1 MKDETIHFELGG
13 TSDALEHGLK
23 VIQEQDILKRLW
35 KHDHT
40 VWKSEPDEIANRLGW
55 LHVPAEMKEVVP
67 ELKRFADEIR
77 ETGFQ
82 YVVLLGMG
90 GSSLAPDVFRTTFG
104 SAERY
109 PDLFV
114 LDSTDPGAI
123 LNLLE
128 KIDIAKTIFIVST
141 KSGSTVETLS
151 LFKFMYTKIAHAVG
165 VDQAGMHFVAITDP
179 GSNLEKLAKKVHFRR
194 IFLNN
199 PDIGGRY
206 SALSYFGMV
215 PAALIGMDIDALLDR
230 ALSVAHASHEQAN
243 VQENPATKL
252 GVALGELAKA
262 GRDKLT
268 FIISQEI
275 ESFGDW
281 VEQLLAE
288 STGKEGKGILPVV
301 GEELTAAHTYGDDRV
316 FVWLHLKEDDSFA
329 KAFQS
334 LIEAGHPV
342 IEIVLGDVYDIG
354 GQFFLWEMA
363 TAIAGQRLGINP
375 FDQPNVESAK
385 VKAREMMAAY
395 QEQGQLPAEAPLFE
409 IDGIKVYT
417 TASDLSF
424 PTNGNVKPSLKEI
437 FNGFL
442 EAGNPGA
449 YLSLQAYLPG
459 TDETVQT
466 LSVLRH
472 RLRDRTGF
480 ATTLGFGP
488 RFLHSTGQM
497 HKGDG
502 GNGLFIQITSEKAED
517 LPIPEKAGDDDSSIS
532 FGLLIQAQALGDRH
546 ALHEAGRKVIR
557 FHLDGDVQGGIQTLS
572 DAVGEGER
580 E

>member
-1 MKDETIHFELGG
+1 MKSETIHFELGG
-13 TSDALEHGLK
+13 TSNALEQGLAI
-23 VIQEQDILKRLW
+23 VQEQDILKRLW

-40 VWKSEPDEIANRLGW
+40 VWKSEPNEIANRLGW
-55 LHVPAEMKEVVP
+55 LHTPAEMKEVVP
-67 ELKRFADEIR
+67 EIKRFADEIR
-77 ETGFQ
+77 ESGFQ

-90 GSSLAPDVFRTTFG
+90 GSSLAPDVFQTTFG
-104 SAERY
+104 SADRSPE
-109 PDLFV
+109 LFV

-123 LNLLE
+123 LNLVA

-151 LFKFMYTKIAHAVG
+151 LFKYMYTKIASAVG
-165 VDQAGMHFVAITDP
+165 VEQAGMHFVAITDP

-194 IFLNN
+194 IYLNN

-215 PAALIGMDIDALLDR
+215 PAALIGMDIDELVDR
-230 ALSVAHASHEQAN
+230 ALSVARASGEEAN
-243 VQENPATKL
+243 VNEVPAAKL

-268 FIISQEI
+268 FIISPNV

-281 VEQLLAE
+281 VEQLIAE

-301 GEELTAAHTYGDDRV
+301 GEKLAAPHTYGDDRV
-316 FVWLHLKEDDSFA
+316 FVWLHLKEDDSFS
-329 KAFQS
+329 KTFES
-334 LIEAGHPV
+334 LIELGHPV
-342 IEIVLGDVYDIG
+342 IEIILGDIYDIG
-354 GQFFLWEMA
+354 GQFFIWEMA
-363 TAIAGQRLGINP
+363 TVVAGQRLGINP

-395 QEQGQLPAEAPLFE
+395 QEQGQLPAEAPLFDV
-409 IDGIKVYT
+409 DGIKVY
-417 TASDLSF
+417 SIGSGISF
-424 PTNGNVKPSLKEI
+424 PTEEPSLKEI

-442 EAGNPGA
+442 GAADPGA
-449 YLSLQAYLPG
+449 YFTVQAYLPD
-459 TDETVQT
+459 TAETNQA

-472 RLRDRTGF
+472 GLRDRTGF

-502 GNGLFIQITSEKAED
+502 GNGLFIQITSDKARD
-517 LPIPEKAGDDDSSIS
+517 LAIPDEAGADESSIS
-532 FGLLIQAQALGDRH
+532 FGVLIQAQALGDRR
-546 ALHEAGRKVIR
+546 ALHEEGRKVIR
-557 FHLDGDVQGGIQTLS
+557 FHLDGDVQGGIQKLTA
-572 DAVGEGER
+572 AVTER
-580 E
+580 ESE

>member
-1 MKDETIHFELGG
+1 MKDEAINFELGG
-13 TSDALEHGLK
+13 TSDALEHGLE

-40 VWKSEPDEIANRLGW
+40 VWKSKPDEIANRLGW
-55 LHVPAEMKEVVP
+55 LHVPAEMKEAVP
-67 ELKRFADEIR
+67 AIKRFTDEIR
-77 ETGFQ
+77 ESGFQ
-82 YVVLLGMG
+82 FVVLLGMG
-90 GSSLAPDVFRTTFG
+90 GSSLAPDVFKTTFG

-151 LFKFMYTKIAHAVG
+151 LFKFMYTKIANAVG
-165 VDQAGMHFVAITDP
+165 VDQAGMHFVAVTDP
-179 GSNLEKLAKKVHFRR
+179 GSNLEELAKKAHFRR

-206 SALSYFGMV
+206 SALSYFGLV
-215 PAALIGMDIDALLDR
+215 PAALIGMDIDVLLDR
-230 ALSVAHASHEQAN
+230 ALSVARASSEEIN
-243 VQENPATKL
+243 VNEIPAAKL

-301 GEELTAAHTYGDDRV
+301 GEKLAAPHTYGDDRV
-316 FVWLHLKEDDSFA
+316 FIWLHLKGDDSFA
-329 KAFQS
+329 KAFES

-363 TAIAGQRLGINP
+363 TAVAGQRLGINP

-395 QEQGQLPAEAPLFE
+395 QEQGQLPAEAPLFKV
-409 IDGIKVYT
+409 DGIKVY
-417 TASDLSF
+417 SIGLGISF
-424 PTNGNVKPSLKEI
+424 PTEEDDPSLKEI

-442 EAGNPGA
+442 GAADPGA
-449 YLSLQAYLPG
+449 YFTVQAYLPD
-459 TDETVQT
+459 TDKTHQA
-466 LSVLRH
+466 LSILRH
-472 RLRDRTGF
+472 GLRDRTGF

-502 GNGLFIQITSEKAED
+502 GNGVFIQITSEKPVDLAIPDEAGED
-517 LPIPEKAGDDDSSIS
+517 ESSIS
-532 FGLLIQAQALGDRH
+532 FGVLIQAQALGDRR
-546 ALHEAGRKVIR
+546 ALQEEGRKVIR
-557 FHLDGDVQGGIQTLS
+557 FHLEGDVQDGLQKLT
-572 DAVGEGER
+572 DALG
-580 E
+580 

>member
-1 MKDETIHFELGG
+1 MKAETIHFELGEY
-13 TSDALEHGLK
+13 SDALEQGLK
-23 VIQEQDILKRLW
+23 VIQGQDLLKRLW

-40 VWKSEPDEIANRLGW
+40 VWKSEPNEIANRLGW
-55 LHVPAEMKEVVP
+55 LHVPEEMKEVVP
-67 ELKRFADEIR
+67 ELKRFAEEIR
-77 ETGFQ
+77 DSGVQ

-90 GSSLAPDVFRTTFG
+90 GSSLTPDVFQTTFG
-104 SAERY
+104 SADQY
-109 PDLFV
+109 PELFV

-128 KIDIAKTIFIVST
+128 KIDITKTIFIVST

-151 LFKFMYTKIAHAVG
+151 LFKFMYTKIANAVK
-165 VDQAGMHFVAITDP
+165 VDQAGTHFVAVTDP
-179 GSNLEKLAKKVHFRR
+179 GSDLEKLAKKVHFRR

-199 PDIGGRY
+199 PNIGGRY

-230 ALSVAHASHEQAN
+230 ALSVARASGGDAN
-243 VQENPATKL
+243 VHEIPAVKL

-268 FIISQEI
+268 FIISPEVA
-275 ESFGDW
+275 SFGDW

-301 GEELTAAHTYGDDRV
+301 GEKLSASHTYGDDRV
-316 FVWLHLKEDDSFA
+316 FVWLHLKEDDSLA
-329 KAFQS
+329 EAFEL

-409 IDGIKVYT
+409 VDGIKVYT
-417 TASDLSF
+417 IASDISF
-424 PTNGNVKPSLKEI
+424 PAGEEEPSLKEI

-442 EAGNPGA
+442 GAADPGA
-449 YLSLQAYLPG
+449 YFTVQAYLPD
-459 TDETVQT
+459 TDETYQA

-472 RLRDRTGF
+472 GLLDLTGF

-502 GNGLFIQITSEKAED
+502 GNGLFIQITTEKPAD
-517 LPIPEKAGDDDSSIS
+517 LAIPDEAGNDESSIS
-532 FGLLIQAQALGDRH
+532 FGVLIQAQALGDRH
-546 ALHEAGRKVIR
+546 ALQEDGRKVIR
-557 FHLDGDVQGGIQTLS
+557 FHLEGDVQDGIQKLTN
-572 DAVGEGER
+572 AVAK
-580 E
+580 

>member
-13 TSDALEHGLK
+13 TSDALEHGLE

-40 VWKSEPDEIANRLGW
+40 VWKSKPDEIANRLGW
-55 LHVPAEMKEVVP
+55 LHVPAEMKEAVP
-67 ELKRFADEIR
+67 AIKRFADEIR
-77 ETGFQ
+77 ESGFQ
-82 YVVLLGMG
+82 FVVLLGMG
-90 GSSLAPDVFRTTFG
+90 GSSLAPDVFQTTFG

-151 LFKFMYTKIAHAVG
+151 LFKFMYTKIANAVG
-165 VDQAGMHFVAITDP
+165 VDQAGMHFVAVTDP
-179 GSNLEKLAKKVHFRR
+179 GSNLEELAKKAHFRR

-206 SALSYFGMV
+206 SALSYFGLV
-215 PAALIGMDIDALLDR
+215 PAALIGIDIDVLLDR
-230 ALSVAHASHEQAN
+230 ALSVARASSEEVN
-243 VQENPATKL
+243 VNEIPAAKL

-301 GEELTAAHTYGDDRV
+301 GEKLTAPHTYGDDRV
-316 FVWLHLKEDDSFA
+316 FIWLHLKGDDSFA
-329 KAFQS
+329 KAFES

-363 TAIAGQRLGINP
+363 TAVAGQRLGINP

-395 QEQGQLPAEAPLFE
+395 QEQGQLPAETPLFKV
-409 IDGIKVYT
+409 DGIKVY
-417 TASDLSF
+417 SIGLGISF
-424 PTNGNVKPSLKEI
+424 PTEEDPSLKEI
-437 FNGFL
+437 FDGFL
-442 EAGNPGA
+442 GVADPGA
-449 YLSLQAYLPG
+449 YFTVQAYLPD
-459 TDETVQT
+459 TDKTHQA

-472 RLRDRTGF
+472 GLRDRTGF

-502 GNGLFIQITSEKAED
+502 GNGVFIQITSEKPVDLAIPDEAGED
-517 LPIPEKAGDDDSSIS
+517 ESSIS
-532 FGLLIQAQALGDRH
+532 FGVLIQAQALGDRR
-546 ALHEAGRKVIR
+546 ALQEEGRKVIR
-557 FHLDGDVQGGIQTLS
+557 FHLEGDVQGGLQKLT
-572 DAVGEGER
+572 DALG
-580 E
+580 

>member
-1 MKDETIHFELGG
+1 MKGETIHFELGG
-13 TSDALEHGLK
+13 YSDALEQGLT

-40 VWKSEPDEIANRLGW
+40 VWKPEPDEITNRLGW

-77 ETGFQ
+77 EAGFQ

-90 GSSLAPDVFRTTFG
+90 GSSLAPDVFQTTFG
-104 SAERY
+104 SADRY
-109 PDLFV
+109 PELFV

-151 LFKFMYTKIAHAVG
+151 LFKFMYTKIANAVG
-165 VDQAGMHFVAITDP
+165 VDQAGMHFVAVTDP
-179 GSNLEKLAKKVHFRR
+179 GSNLEKLAKKDRFRR

-215 PAALIGMDIDALLDR
+215 PAALIGMDIDALLDQ
-230 ALSVAHASHEQAN
+230 ALSVARASSEEVKVN
-243 VQENPATKL
+243 ENPAAKL

-281 VEQLLAE
+281 VEQLMAE

-301 GEELTAAHTYGDDRV
+301 GEVLAAPQTYGDDRV
-316 FVWLHLKEDDSFA
+316 FVWLHLKGDDSLA
-329 KAFQS
+329 KAFES
-334 LIEAGHPV
+334 LIETGHPV
-342 IEIVLGDVYDIG
+342 IEIVLDDAYDIG

-395 QEQGQLPAEAPLFE
+395 QEQGQLPVEAPLFE
-409 IDGIKVYT
+409 VDGIKVYT
-417 TASDLSF
+417 IASDISF
-424 PTNGNVKPSLKEI
+424 PIEEEHGPSLKEI
-437 FNGFL
+437 FNDFL
-442 EAGNPGA
+442 GAADPGA
-449 YLSLQAYLPG
+449 YLTVQAYLPD
-459 TDETVQT
+459 TEETYQA

-472 RLRDRTGF
+472 GLRDRAGI

-502 GNGLFIQITSEKAED
+502 GNGLFIQITSEKPAD
-517 LPIPEKAGDDDSSIS
+517 LAIPDEAGDDESSIS
-532 FGLLIQAQALGDRH
+532 FGVLIQAQALGDRR
-546 ALHEAGRKVIR
+546 ALQEEGRKVIR
-557 FHLDGDVQGGIQTLS
+557 FHLQGDVRGGIQKLT
-572 DAVGEGER
+572 DAVAG
-580 E
+580 

>member
-1 MKDETIHFELGG
+1 MRMKGETIHFELGG
-13 TSDALEHGLK
+13 YSNALEQGLAI
-23 VIQEQDILKRLW
+23 VQEQDILKRLW

-40 VWKSEPDEIANRLGW
+40 VWKSEPNEIANRLGW
-55 LHVPAEMKEVVP
+55 LHVAAEMKEVVP

-77 ETGFQ
+77 ESGFQ
-82 YVVLLGMG
+82 TIVLLGMG
-90 GSSLAPDVFRTTFG
+90 GSSLAPDVFQTTFG
-104 SAERY
+104 SADRY
-109 PDLFV
+109 PGLFV

-123 LNLLE
+123 LNLVE

-151 LFKFMYTKIAHAVG
+151 LFKFMYTKIADAVG
-165 VDQAGMHFVAITDP
+165 VDQAGMHFVAVTDP
-179 GSNLEKLAKKVHFRR
+179 GSNLEKLAKKVRFRR

-215 PAALIGMDIDALLDR
+215 PAALIGMDIDVLLDR
-230 ALSVAHASHEQAN
+230 ALSVARASSEEVN
-243 VQENPATKL
+243 VNEIPAAKL
-252 GVALGELAKA
+252 GIALGELAKA

-268 FIISQEI
+268 FITSQEI

-281 VEQLLAE
+281 VEQLIAE
-288 STGKEGKGILPVV
+288 STGKEGVGILPVV
-301 GEELTAAHTYGDDRV
+301 GEKLAAPHIYGDDRV
-316 FVWLHLKEDDSFA
+316 FVWFHLKGDDSLT
-329 KAFQS
+329 KAFES

-409 IDGIKVYT
+409 VDGINVYT
-417 TASDLSF
+417 IASGISF
-424 PTNGNVKPSLKEI
+424 PAEEDPPSLKEI

-442 EAGNPGA
+442 GAADPGA
-449 YLSLQAYLPG
+449 YFTVQAYLPD
-459 TDETVQT
+459 TDETYEV

-472 RLRDRTGF
+472 GLRDRTGF

-497 HKGDG
+497 HKGDS
-502 GNGLFIQITSEKAED
+502 GNGLFIQITSEKSAD
-517 LPIPEKAGDDDSSIS
+517 LEIPDEAGDDESSIS
-532 FGLLIQAQALGDRH
+532 FGVLIQAQALGDRR
-546 ALHEAGRKVIR
+546 ALQEEGRTVVR
-557 FHLDGDVQGGIQTLS
+557 FHLDGDVQVGIQKLT
-572 DAVGEGER
+572 DAVAE
-580 E
+580 

>member
-1 MKDETIHFELGG
+1 MKDEAIHFELGG
-13 TSDALEHGLK
+13 TSDALEHGLE

-40 VWKSEPDEIANRLGW
+40 VWKSKPDEIANRLGW
-55 LHVPAEMKEVVP
+55 LHVPAEMKEAVP
-67 ELKRFADEIR
+67 AIKRFTDEIR
-77 ETGFQ
+77 ESGFQ
-82 YVVLLGMG
+82 FVVLLGMG
-90 GSSLAPDVFRTTFG
+90 GSSLAPDVFKTTFG

-151 LFKFMYTKIAHAVG
+151 LFKFMYTKIANAVG
-165 VDQAGMHFVAITDP
+165 VDQAGMHFVAVTDP
-179 GSNLEKLAKKVHFRR
+179 GSNLEELAKKAHFRR

-206 SALSYFGMV
+206 SALSYFGLV
-215 PAALIGMDIDALLDR
+215 PAALIGMDIDVLLDR
-230 ALSVAHASHEQAN
+230 ALSVARSSSEEIN
-243 VQENPATKL
+243 VNEIPAAKL

-301 GEELTAAHTYGDDRV
+301 GEKLAAPHTYGDDRV
-316 FVWLHLKEDDSFA
+316 FIWLHLKGDDSFA
-329 KAFQS
+329 KAFES

-363 TAIAGQRLGINP
+363 TAVAGQRLGINP

-395 QEQGQLPAEAPLFE
+395 QEQGQLPAEAPLFKV
-409 IDGIKVYT
+409 DGIKVY
-417 TASDLSF
+417 SIGLGISF
-424 PTNGNVKPSLKEI
+424 PTEEEPSLKEI

-442 EAGNPGA
+442 GAADPGA
-449 YLSLQAYLPG
+449 YFTVQAYLPD
-459 TDETVQT
+459 TDKTHQA

-472 RLRDRTGF
+472 GLRDRTGF

-502 GNGLFIQITSEKAED
+502 GNGVFIQITSEKPVDLAIPDEAGED
-517 LPIPEKAGDDDSSIS
+517 ESSIS
-532 FGLLIQAQALGDRH
+532 FGVLIQAQALGDRR
-546 ALHEAGRKVIR
+546 ALQEEGRKVIR
-557 FHLDGDVQGGIQTLS
+557 FHLEGDVQDGLQKLT
-572 DAVGEGER
+572 DALG
-580 E
+580 

>member
-13 TSDALEHGLK
+13 TSDALEHGLE

-40 VWKSEPDEIANRLGW
+40 VWKSKPDEIANRLGW
-55 LHVPAEMKEVVP
+55 LHVPAEMKEAVP
-67 ELKRFADEIR
+67 AIKRFADEIR
-77 ETGFQ
+77 ESGFQ
-82 YVVLLGMG
+82 FVVLLGMG
-90 GSSLAPDVFRTTFG
+90 GSSLAPDVFQTTFG

-151 LFKFMYTKIAHAVG
+151 LFKFMYTKIANAVG
-165 VDQAGMHFVAITDP
+165 VDQAGMHFVAVTDP
-179 GSNLEKLAKKVHFRR
+179 GSNLEELAKKAHFRR

-206 SALSYFGMV
+206 SALSYFGLV
-215 PAALIGMDIDALLDR
+215 PAALIGIDIDVLLDR
-230 ALSVAHASHEQAN
+230 ALSVARASSEEVN
-243 VQENPATKL
+243 VNEIPAAKL

-301 GEELTAAHTYGDDRV
+301 GEKLTAPHTYGDDRV
-316 FVWLHLKEDDSFA
+316 FIWLHLKGDDSFA
-329 KAFQS
+329 KAFES

-363 TAIAGQRLGINP
+363 TAVAGQRLGINP

-395 QEQGQLPAEAPLFE
+395 QEQGQLPAETPLF
-409 IDGIKVYT
+409 IVDGIKVY
-417 TASDLSF
+417 SIGLGISF
-424 PTNGNVKPSLKEI
+424 PTEEDPSLKEI

-442 EAGNPGA
+442 GAADPGA
-449 YLSLQAYLPG
+449 YFTVQAYLPD
-459 TDETVQT
+459 TDKTHKA

-472 RLRDRTGF
+472 GLRDRTGF

-502 GNGLFIQITSEKAED
+502 GNGVFIQITSEKPVDLAIPDEAGED
-517 LPIPEKAGDDDSSIS
+517 ESSIS
-532 FGLLIQAQALGDRH
+532 FGVLIQAQALGDRR
-546 ALHEAGRKVIR
+546 ALQEEGRKVIR
-557 FHLDGDVQGGIQTLS
+557 FHLEGDVQGGLQKLT
-572 DAVGEGER
+572 DALG
-580 E
+580 

>member
-1 MKDETIHFELGG
+1 MKAETIHFELGEY
-13 TSDALEHGLK
+13 SDALEQGLK
-23 VIQEQDILKRLW
+23 VIQGQDLLKRLW

-55 LHVPAEMKEVVP
+55 LHVPEEMKEVVP
-67 ELKRFADEIR
+67 ELKRFAEEIR
-77 ETGFQ
+77 DSGVQ

-90 GSSLAPDVFRTTFG
+90 GSSLTPDVFQTTFG
-104 SAERY
+104 SADQY
-109 PDLFV
+109 PELFV
-114 LDSTDPGAI
+114 LDSTDPEAI

-128 KIDIAKTIFIVST
+128 KIDITKTIFIVST

-151 LFKFMYTKIAHAVG
+151 LFKFMYTKIANAVE
-165 VDQAGMHFVAITDP
+165 VDQAGMHFIAVTDP

-199 PDIGGRY
+199 PNIGGRY

-230 ALSVAHASHEQAN
+230 ALSVARASGGDAN
-243 VQENPATKL
+243 VHEIPAAKL

-268 FIISQEI
+268 FIISPEVA
-275 ESFGDW
+275 SFGDW
-281 VEQLLAE
+281 IEQLLAE

-301 GEELTAAHTYGDDRV
+301 GEKLAAPHTYGDDRV
-316 FVWLHLKEDDSFA
+316 FVWLHLKEDDSLA
-329 KAFQS
+329 EAFEL

-354 GQFFLWEMA
+354 GQIFLWEMA

-409 IDGIKVYT
+409 VDGIKVYT
-417 TASDLSF
+417 IASDISF
-424 PTNGNVKPSLKEI
+424 PAGEEEPSLKEI

-442 EAGNPGA
+442 GAADPGA
-449 YLSLQAYLPG
+449 YFTVQAYLPD
-459 TDETVQT
+459 TDETYQA

-472 RLRDRTGF
+472 GLLDLTGF

-502 GNGLFIQITSEKAED
+502 CNGLFIQITTEKPAD
-517 LPIPEKAGDDDSSIS
+517 LAIPDEAGNDESSIS
-532 FGLLIQAQALGDRH
+532 FGVLIQAQALGDRH
-546 ALHEAGRKVIR
+546 ALQEDGRKVIR
-557 FHLDGDVQGGIQTLS
+557 FHLEGDVQDGIQKLTN
-572 DAVGEGER
+572 AVAK
-580 E
+580 

>member
-1 MKDETIHFELGG
+1 MNGETIHFELGG
-13 TSDALEHGLK
+13 YSNALEQGLAI
-23 VIQEQDILKRLW
+23 VQEQDILKRLW

-40 VWKSEPDEIANRLGW
+40 VWKSEPNEIANRLGW
-55 LHVPAEMKEVVP
+55 LHVAAEMKEVVP

-77 ETGFQ
+77 ESEFQ
-82 YVVLLGMG
+82 TIVLLGMG
-90 GSSLAPDVFRTTFG
+90 GSSLAPDVFQTTFG
-104 SAERY
+104 SADRY
-109 PDLFV
+109 PGLFV

-123 LNLLE
+123 LNLVE

-151 LFKFMYTKIAHAVG
+151 LFKFMYTKIADAVG
-165 VDQAGMHFVAITDP
+165 ADQAGMHFVAVTDP
-179 GSNLEKLAKKVHFRR
+179 GSNLEKLAKKVRFRR

-215 PAALIGMDIDALLDR
+215 PAALIGMDIDVLLDK
-230 ALSVAHASHEQAN
+230 ALSVARASSEEVN
-243 VQENPATKL
+243 VNEIPAAKL
-252 GVALGELAKA
+252 GIALGELAKA

-281 VEQLLAE
+281 VEQLIAE
-288 STGKEGKGILPVV
+288 STGKEGVGILPVV
-301 GEELTAAHTYGDDRV
+301 REKLAAPHIYGDDRV
-316 FVWLHLKEDDSFA
+316 FVWFHLKGDDSLT
-329 KAFQS
+329 KAFES

-409 IDGIKVYT
+409 VDGINVYT
-417 TASDLSF
+417 IASGISF
-424 PTNGNVKPSLKEI
+424 PAEEDPPSLKEI

-442 EAGNPGA
+442 GAADPGA
-449 YLSLQAYLPG
+449 YFTVQAYLPD
-459 TDETVQT
+459 TDETYEV

-472 RLRDRTGF
+472 GLRDRTGF

-497 HKGDG
+497 HKGDS
-502 GNGLFIQITSEKAED
+502 GNGLFIQITSEKSAD
-517 LPIPEKAGDDDSSIS
+517 LEIPDEAGDDESSIS
-532 FGLLIQAQALGDRH
+532 FGVLIQAQALGDRR
-546 ALHEAGRKVIR
+546 ALQEEGRKVVR
-557 FHLDGDVQGGIQTLS
+557 FHLDGDVQGGIQILT
-572 DAVGEGER
+572 DAVAE
-580 E
+580 

>member
-1 MKDETIHFELGG
+1 MKGETIHFKLGG
-13 TSDALEHGLK
+13 YSGALEQGLEA
-23 VIQEQDILKRLW
+23 IQEQGIFKRLW

-40 VWKSEPDEIANRLGW
+40 VWKSEPDEITNRLGW
-55 LHVPAEMKEVVP
+55 LQVPAEMKEAVP
-67 ELKRFADEIR
+67 ELTRFTDEIR
-77 ETGFQ
+77 EGGYK

-90 GSSLAPDVFRTTFG
+90 GSSLAPDVFQKTFG
-104 SAERY
+104 IADRY
-109 PDLFV
+109 PELFV

-128 KIDIAKTIFIVST
+128 KIDITKTIFIVST

-151 LFKFMYTKIAHAVG
+151 LFKFMYTKIANAVG
-165 VDQAGMHFVAITDP
+165 VGRAGMHFAAVTDP
-179 GSNLEKLAKKVHFRR
+179 GSDLEKLANKYHFRR

-206 SALSYFGMV
+206 SALSYFGLV
-215 PAALIGMDIDALLDR
+215 PAALIGIDIDVLLDR
-230 ALSVAHASHEQAN
+230 ALSVARASGEDAN
-243 VQENPATKL
+243 VDEIPAAKL
-252 GVALGELAKA
+252 GVALGVLAKI

-268 FIISQEI
+268 FLISPEV

-301 GEELTAAHTYGDDRV
+301 GEKLAAPQTYGDDRV
-316 FVWLHLKEDDSFA
+316 FVWFHLKKDDSSA
-329 KAFQS
+329 KAFES

-342 IEIVLGDVYDIG
+342 IEIVLADVYDIG

-363 TAIAGQRLGINP
+363 TAVAGQRLGINP

-385 VKAREMMAAY
+385 LKASEMMAAY
-395 QEQGQLPAEAPLFE
+395 QEQGQLPVEAPLFE
-409 IDGIKVYT
+409 LDGIEVYA
-417 TASDLSF
+417 TASGVN
-424 PTNGNVKPSLKEI
+424 PPAYEEEKPSLKEI

-442 EAGNPGA
+442 GAADPGA
-449 YLSLQAYLPG
+449 YITLQAYLPD
-459 TDETVQT
+459 TDETHQA

-472 RLRDRTGF
+472 RLRERTGF

-502 GNGLFIQITSEKAED
+502 GNGLFIQITSEKSED
-517 LPIPEKAGDDDSSIS
+517 LAIPDLAGEDESSIS
-532 FGLLIQAQALGDRH
+532 FRVLIQAQALGDRQ
-546 ALHEAGRKVIR
+546 ALREEGRKVIR
-557 FHLDGDVQGGIQTLS
+557 FHLAGDIQGGIQQLA
-572 DAVGEGER
+572 DALVE
-580 E
+580 

>member
-1 MKDETIHFELGG
+1 MKGETIHFELGG
-13 TSDALEHGLK
+13 YSNALEQGLAL
-23 VIQEQDILKRLW
+23 VQEQDILKRLW
-35 KHDHT
+35 NHDHT
-40 VWKSEPDEIANRLGW
+40 VWKSEPNEIANRLGW

-77 ETGFQ
+77 ESGFQ
-82 YVVLLGMG
+82 FVVLLGMG
-90 GSSLAPDVFRTTFG
+90 GSSLAPDVFQATFG

-128 KIDIAKTIFIVST
+128 KIDIAKTLFIVST

-151 LFKFMYTKIAHAVG
+151 LFKFMYTKIADAVG
-165 VDQAGMHFVAITDP
+165 VDQAGLHFVAVTDP

-199 PDIGGRY
+199 ADIGGRY

-215 PAALIGMDIDALLDR
+215 PAALIGMDIDVLLDR
-230 ALSVAHASHEQAN
+230 ALSVARASSEDVN
-243 VQENPATKL
+243 VNEIPAAKL

-288 STGKEGKGILPVV
+288 STGKEGVGILPVV
-301 GEELTAAHTYGDDRV
+301 GEKLAALHTYGDDRV
-316 FVWLHLKEDDSFA
+316 FVWLHLKGDDSLA
-329 KAFQS
+329 KAFES
-334 LIEAGHPV
+334 LIEAGHPL

-395 QEQGQLPAEAPLFE
+395 QEQGQLPAEAPIFE
-409 IDGIKVYT
+409 VDGIKVYAIT
-417 TASDLSF
+417 SGTSF
-424 PTNGNVKPSLKEI
+424 PTEEEDPSLKEI

-442 EAGNPGA
+442 GAADPGA
-449 YLSLQAYLPG
+449 YFTVQAYLPD
-459 TDETVQT
+459 TDETVQA
-466 LSVLRH
+466 LSALRH
-472 RLRDRTGF
+472 GLRDRTGF

-488 RFLHSTGQM
+488 RFLHSTGQL

-502 GNGLFIQITSEKAED
+502 GNGVFIQITSEKPVDLAIPDEAGED
-517 LPIPEKAGDDDSSIS
+517 GSSIS
-532 FGLLIQAQALGDRH
+532 FGVLIQAQALGDRR
-546 ALHEAGRKVIR
+546 ALQEEGRKVVR
-557 FHLDGDVQGGIQTLS
+557 FHLEGDVQDGIQKLT
-572 DAVGEGER
+572 DALGEGAR

>member
-13 TSDALEHGLK
+13 YSDAMEHGLEA
-23 VIQEQDILKRLW
+23 IQEQDIFKRLW

-40 VWKSEPDEIANRLGW
+40 VWKSEPDEITNRLGW
-55 LHVPAEMKEVVP
+55 LQVPTEMKEVVP
-67 ELKRFADEIR
+67 ELTRFTDDIR
-77 ETGFQ
+77 EGGYQ

-90 GSSLAPDVFRTTFG
+90 GSSLAPDVFQKTFG
-104 SAERY
+104 IADRY
-109 PDLFV
+109 PELFV

-128 KIDIAKTIFIVST
+128 KIDITKTIFIVST

-151 LFKFMYTKIAHAVG
+151 LFKFMYTKIVDALG
-165 VDQAGMHFVAITDP
+165 VDRAGMHFAAVTDP
-179 GSNLEKLAKKVHFRR
+179 GSDLEKLAIRVRFRR

-206 SALSYFGMV
+206 SALSYFGLV
-215 PAALIGMDIDALLDR
+215 PAALIGIDIDALLDR
-230 ALSVAHASHEQAN
+230 ALSVARAN
-243 VQENPATKL
+243 GEDADVDAIPAAKL
-252 GVALGELAKA
+252 GVALGELAKI

-268 FIISQEI
+268 FIISPEV

-301 GEELTAAHTYGDDRV
+301 GEKLAAPKTYGDDRV
-316 FVWLHLKEDDSFA
+316 FVWLHLKEGNSLP
-329 KAFQS
+329 KAFES

-342 IEIVLGDVYDIG
+342 IEVILGDVYDIG

-363 TAIAGQRLGINP
+363 TAVAGQRLGINP

-385 VKAREMMAAY
+385 VKAREMMVAY

-409 IDGIKVYT
+409 LDGIEVYA
-417 TASDLSF
+417 TASGLGF
-424 PTNGNVKPSLKEI
+424 PANDNERPSLKEF

-442 EAGNPGA
+442 GTAHPAA
-449 YLSLQAYLPG
+449 YITLQAYLPD
-459 TDETVQT
+459 TEETYQA

-488 RFLHSTGQM
+488 RFLHSTSQM
-497 HKGDG
+497 HKGDS
-502 GNGLFIQITSEKAED
+502 GNGSFIQITSEKSEELAIPVEAGED
-517 LPIPEKAGDDDSSIS
+517 GSSIS
-532 FGLLIQAQALGDRH
+532 FGVLIQAQALGDRQ
-546 ALHEAGRKVIR
+546 ALHEEGRKVIR
-557 FHLDGDVQGGIQTLS
+557 FHLAGDVQGGIQKLV
-572 DAVGEGER
+572 DALGE
-580 E
+580 

>member
-1 MKDETIHFELGG
+1 MKGETIHFELGE
-13 TSDALEHGLK
+13 TSDALEHGLAA
-23 VIQEQDILKRLW
+23 IQEQDILKRLW

-77 ETGFQ
+77 ESGFQ
-82 YVVLLGMG
+82 YVALLGMG
-90 GSSLAPDVFRTTFG
+90 GSSLAPDVFRKTFG
-104 SAERY
+104 RAERT
-109 PDLFV
+109 PELFV

-128 KIDIAKTIFIVST
+128 KIDITKTIFIVST

-151 LFKFMYTKIAHAVG
+151 LFKLMYTKIANAVG
-165 VDQAGMHFVAITDP
+165 ADQAGTHFVAVTDP
-179 GSNLEKLAKKVHFRR
+179 GSNLEKLAKKYRFRR
-194 IFLNN
+194 TFLNN

-206 SALSYFGMV
+206 SALSYFGLV
-215 PAALIGMDIDALLDR
+215 PAALIGVDIDALLDR
-230 ALSVAHASHEQAN
+230 ALSVAHASSEEADVN
-243 VQENPATKL
+243 EIPAAKL

-268 FIISQEI
+268 FIISPNV

-301 GEELTAAHTYGDDRV
+301 GEKLAASHTYGDDRV
-316 FVWLHLKEDDSFA
+316 FVWLHFEEDDSVA
-329 KAFQS
+329 KAFES

-342 IEIVLGDVYDIG
+342 IEIVLSDAYDIG

-395 QEQGQLPAEAPLFE
+395 QEQGQLPAEEPLIE
-409 IDGIKVYT
+409 VDGIKVY
-417 TASDLSF
+417 AIAPEINF
-424 PTNGNVKPSLKEI
+424 PTEEERPSLKEI

-442 EAGNPGA
+442 GAADPGA
-449 YLSLQAYLPG
+449 YFTVQAYLPD
-459 TDETVQT
+459 TDETYQA

-472 RLRDRTGF
+472 GLRDRTGF

-502 GNGLFIQITSEKAED
+502 GNGLFIQITSEKSAD
-517 LPIPEKAGDDDSSIS
+517 LAIPDEAGDDESSIS
-532 FGLLIQAQALGDRH
+532 FGVLIQAQALGDRR
-546 ALHEAGRKVIR
+546 ALQEEGRKVIR
-557 FHLDGDVQGGIQTLS
+557 FHLDGDVQGGIQKLTDALS
-572 DAVGEGER
+572 E
-580 E
+580 

>member
-1 MKDETIHFELGG
+1 MHMKDEYLNFKLGRY
-13 TSDALEHGLK
+13 SDALERGLEA
-23 VIQEQDILKRLW
+23 IQEQDILKRLW

-40 VWKSEPDEIANRLGW
+40 VWKTEPDEITNRLGW
-55 LHVPAEMKEVVP
+55 LRLPAEMKEVVS
-67 ELKRFADEIR
+67 ELTRFMDDIR
-77 ETGFQ
+77 DGGFQ

-90 GSSLAPDVFRTTFG
+90 GSSLAPEVFQKTFG
-104 SAERY
+104 IADRY
-109 PDLFV
+109 PEFFV

-128 KIDIAKTIFIVST
+128 KIDITKTIFIVST

-151 LFKFMYTKIAHAVG
+151 LFKFMYTKIANALG
-165 VDQAGMHFVAITDP
+165 VDQAGMHFAAITDP
-179 GSNLEKLAKKVHFRR
+179 GSDLEKLAKKVRFRR

-206 SALSYFGMV
+206 SALSYFGLV
-215 PAALIGMDIDALLDR
+215 PAALIGIDINALLDR
-230 ALSVAHASHEQAN
+230 ALSVARASSEEAKLG
-243 VQENPATKL
+243 ENPAAKL
-252 GVALGELAKA
+252 GVALGELAKT

-268 FIISQEI
+268 FIISPEV

-288 STGKEGKGILPVV
+288 STGKEGKGILPIVR
-301 GEELTAAHTYGDDRV
+301 EKLAASQIYRDDRV
-316 FVWLHLKEDDSFA
+316 FVWLHMKKDASLAASFE
-329 KAFQS
+329 S

-342 IEIVLGDVYDIG
+342 IEIVLDDAYDIG

-363 TAIAGQRLGINP
+363 TAVAGQRLGINP
-375 FDQPNVESAK
+375 FDQPNVELAK

-409 IDGIKVYT
+409 VDGIKVYA
-417 TASDLSF
+417 TASGINF
-424 PTNGNVKPSLKEI
+424 PSYEEDKPSLKEI
-437 FNGFL
+437 INGFL
-442 EAGNPGA
+442 GGADPGA
-449 YLSLQAYLPG
+449 YLTLQAYLPNI
-459 TDETVQT
+459 DETYQA

-502 GNGLFIQITSEKAED
+502 GNGLFIQITSEKPED
-517 LPIPEKAGDDDSSIS
+517 LVIPEEAGEDEASIS
-532 FGLLIQAQALGDRH
+532 FGVLIQAQALGDRQ
-546 ALHEAGRKVIR
+546 ALLEEDRKVIR
-557 FHLDGDVQGGIQTLS
+557 FHLDGDVQGGIQRLT
-572 DAVGEGER
+572 DALDE
-580 E
+580 

>member
-1 MKDETIHFELGG
+1 MRMKGETIHFELGG
-13 TSDALEHGLK
+13 YSNALEQGLAI
-23 VIQEQDILKRLW
+23 VQEQDILKRLW

-40 VWKSEPDEIANRLGW
+40 VWKSEPNEIANRLGW
-55 LHVPAEMKEVVP
+55 LHVAAEMKEVVP

-77 ETGFQ
+77 ESGFQ
-82 YVVLLGMG
+82 TIVLLGMG
-90 GSSLAPDVFRTTFG
+90 GSSLAPDVFQTTFG
-104 SAERY
+104 SADRY
-109 PDLFV
+109 PGLFV

-123 LNLLE
+123 LNLVE

-151 LFKFMYTKIAHAVG
+151 LFKFMYTKIADAVG
-165 VDQAGMHFVAITDP
+165 VDQAGMHFVAVTDP
-179 GSNLEKLAKKVHFRR
+179 GSNLEKLAKKVRFRR

-215 PAALIGMDIDALLDR
+215 PAALIGMDIDVLLDR
-230 ALSVAHASHEQAN
+230 ALSVARASSEEVN
-243 VQENPATKL
+243 VNEIPAAKL
-252 GVALGELAKA
+252 GIALGELAKA

-281 VEQLLAE
+281 VEQLIAE
-288 STGKEGKGILPVV
+288 STGKEGVGILPVV
-301 GEELTAAHTYGDDRV
+301 GEKLAAPHTYGDDRV
-316 FVWLHLKEDDSFA
+316 FVWFHLKGDDSLT
-329 KAFQS
+329 KAFES

-409 IDGIKVYT
+409 VDGINVYT
-417 TASDLSF
+417 IASGISF
-424 PTNGNVKPSLKEI
+424 PAEEDPPSLKEI

-442 EAGNPGA
+442 GTADPGA
-449 YLSLQAYLPG
+449 YFTVQAYLPD
-459 TDETVQT
+459 TDETYEV

-472 RLRDRTGF
+472 GLRDRTGF

-497 HKGDG
+497 HKGDS
-502 GNGLFIQITSEKAED
+502 GNGLFIQITSEKSAD
-517 LPIPEKAGDDDSSIS
+517 LEIPDEAGDDESSIS
-532 FGLLIQAQALGDRH
+532 FGVLIQAQALGDRR
-546 ALHEAGRKVIR
+546 ALQEEGRKVVR
-557 FHLDGDVQGGIQTLS
+557 FHLDGDVQGDIQKLT
-572 DAVGEGER
+572 DAVAE
-580 E
+580 

>member
-1 MKDETIHFELGG
+1 MKAETIHFELGEY
-13 TSDALEHGLK
+13 SDALEQGLK
-23 VIQEQDILKRLW
+23 VIQGQDLLKRLW

-55 LHVPAEMKEVVP
+55 LHVPEEMKEVVP
-67 ELKRFADEIR
+67 ELKRFAEEIR
-77 ETGFQ
+77 DSGVQ

-90 GSSLAPDVFRTTFG
+90 GSSLTPDVFQTTFG
-104 SAERY
+104 SADQY
-109 PDLFV
+109 PELFV

-128 KIDIAKTIFIVST
+128 KIDITKTIFIVST

-151 LFKFMYTKIAHAVG
+151 LFKFMYTKIANAVE
-165 VDQAGMHFVAITDP
+165 VDQAGMHFIAVTDP

-199 PDIGGRY
+199 PNIGGRY

-230 ALSVAHASHEQAN
+230 ALSVARASTEEAN
-243 VQENPATKL
+243 INEIPAAKL

-268 FIISQEI
+268 FIISPEVA
-275 ESFGDW
+275 SFGDW
-281 VEQLLAE
+281 IEQLLAE

-301 GEELTAAHTYGDDRV
+301 GEKLAAPHTYGDDRV
-316 FVWLHLKEDDSFA
+316 FVWLHLKEDDSLA
-329 KAFQS
+329 EAFEL

-354 GQFFLWEMA
+354 GQIFLWEMA

-409 IDGIKVYT
+409 VDGIKVYT
-417 TASDLSF
+417 IASDISF
-424 PTNGNVKPSLKEI
+424 PAGEEEPSLKEI
-437 FNGFL
+437 FNDFL
-442 EAGNPGA
+442 GAADPGA
-449 YLSLQAYLPG
+449 YFTVQAYLPD
-459 TDETVQT
+459 TDETYQA

-472 RLRDRTGF
+472 GLLDRTGF

-502 GNGLFIQITSEKAED
+502 GNGLFIQITTEKPAD
-517 LPIPEKAGDDDSSIS
+517 LAIPDEAGNDESSIS
-532 FGLLIQAQALGDRH
+532 FGVLIQAQALGDRH
-546 ALHEAGRKVIR
+546 ALQEDGRKVIR
-557 FHLDGDVQGGIQTLS
+557 FHLEGDVQDGIQKLTN
-572 DAVGEGER
+572 AVAK
-580 E
+580 

>member
-13 TSDALEHGLK
+13 TSDALEHGLE

-40 VWKSEPDEIANRLGW
+40 VWKSKPDEIANRLGW
-55 LHVPAEMKEVVP
+55 LHVPAEMKEAVP
-67 ELKRFADEIR
+67 AIKRFADEIR
-77 ETGFQ
+77 ESGFQ
-82 YVVLLGMG
+82 FVVLLGMG
-90 GSSLAPDVFRTTFG
+90 GSSLAPDVFQTTFG

-151 LFKFMYTKIAHAVG
+151 LFKFMYTKIANAVG
-165 VDQAGMHFVAITDP
+165 VDQAGMHFVAVTDP
-179 GSNLEKLAKKVHFRR
+179 GSNLEELAKKAHFRR

-206 SALSYFGMV
+206 SALSYFGLV
-215 PAALIGMDIDALLDR
+215 PAALIGIDIDVLLDR
-230 ALSVAHASHEQAN
+230 ALSVARASSEEVN
-243 VQENPATKL
+243 VNEIPAAKL

-301 GEELTAAHTYGDDRV
+301 GEKLTAPHTYGDDRV
-316 FVWLHLKEDDSFA
+316 FIWLHLKGDDSFA
-329 KAFQS
+329 KAFES

-363 TAIAGQRLGINP
+363 TAVAGQRLGINP

-395 QEQGQLPAEAPLFE
+395 QEQGQLPAETPLF
-409 IDGIKVYT
+409 IVDGIKVY
-417 TASDLSF
+417 SIGLGISF
-424 PTNGNVKPSLKEI
+424 PTEEDPSLKEI

-442 EAGNPGA
+442 GAADPGA
-449 YLSLQAYLPG
+449 YFTVQAYLPD
-459 TDETVQT
+459 TDKTHQA

-472 RLRDRTGF
+472 GLRDRTGF

-502 GNGLFIQITSEKAED
+502 GNGVFIQITSEKPVDLAIPDEAGED
-517 LPIPEKAGDDDSSIS
+517 ESSIS
-532 FGLLIQAQALGDRH
+532 FGVLIQAQALGDRR
-546 ALHEAGRKVIR
+546 ALQEEGRKVIR
-557 FHLDGDVQGGIQTLS
+557 FHLEGDVQGGLQKLT
-572 DAVGEGER
+572 DALG
-580 E
+580 

>member
-1 MKDETIHFELGG
+1 MVDENIHFALGG
-13 TSDALEHGLK
+13 YTHVLEQGLEATK
-23 VIQEQDILKRLW
+23 EQEILKRLW
-35 KHDHT
+35 KHDYT
-40 VWKSEPDEIANRLGW
+40 VWKSEPDEITNRLGW
-55 LHVPAEMKEVVP
+55 LHVPTEMKKVVP
-67 ELKRFADEIR
+67 ELTKFTDGIR
-77 ETGFQ
+77 EDGYQ

-90 GSSLAPDVFRTTFG
+90 GSSLAPDVFQKTFG
-104 SAERY
+104 IADRY
-109 PDLFV
+109 PELFV

-128 KIDIAKTIFIVST
+128 KIDITKTIFIVST

-151 LFKFMYTKIAHAVG
+151 LFKFMYTKIANAVG
-165 VDQAGMHFVAITDP
+165 VDRAGMHFAAVTDP
-179 GSNLEKLAKKVHFRR
+179 GSDLEKLAKQIRFRQ

-206 SALSYFGMV
+206 SALSYFGLV
-215 PAALIGMDIDALLDR
+215 PAALIGIDIDVLLDR
-230 ALSVAHASHEQAN
+230 ALSVARVSGENTN
-243 VQENPATKL
+243 VVKVPAAKF
-252 GVALGELAKA
+252 GVALGELAIN

-268 FIISQEI
+268 FIISPEV

-301 GEELTAAHTYGDDRV
+301 GEKLAEPKAYGDDRV
-316 FVWLHLKEDDSFA
+316 FIWLHLKQDNSLT
-329 KAFQS
+329 KAFES
-334 LIEAGHPV
+334 LKEAGHPV

-363 TAIAGQRLGINP
+363 TAVAGQRLGINP

-385 VKAREMMAAY
+385 VKASEMMAAY
-395 QEQGQLPAEAPLFE
+395 KEQGHLPSEAALFDL
-409 IDGIKVYT
+409 DGIELYA
-417 TASDLSF
+417 TASGLGFSADDDER
-424 PTNGNVKPSLKEI
+424 PSLKEI

-442 EAGNPGA
+442 GTADSGA
-449 YLSLQAYLPG
+449 YITLQAYLPDNED
-459 TDETVQT
+459 THQA
-466 LSVLRH
+466 LSFLRH

-502 GNGLFIQITSEKAED
+502 GKGLFIQITSEKSED
-517 LPIPEKAGDDDSSIS
+517 LAIPDEAGKAESSIS
-532 FGLLIQAQALGDRH
+532 FGVLIQAQALGDRQ
-546 ALHEAGRKVIR
+546 ALCEEGRKVIR
-557 FHLDGDVQGGIQTLS
+557 FHLAGDIQGSIQKLA
-572 DAVGEGER
+572 DAIVE
-580 E
+580 

>member
-1 MKDETIHFELGG
+1 MKGETIHFELGG
-13 TSDALEHGLK
+13 YSDALEQGLK
-23 VIQEQDILKRLW
+23 VIQGQDLLKRLW

-40 VWKSEPDEIANRLGW
+40 VWKSEPNEIANRLGW

-77 ETGFQ
+77 ESGVQ

-90 GSSLAPDVFRTTFG
+90 GSSLAPDVFQTTFG
-104 SAERY
+104 SADQY
-109 PDLFV
+109 PELFV

-123 LNLLE
+123 LSLLE

-151 LFKFMYTKIAHAVG
+151 LFKFMYTKIASAVG
-165 VDQAGMHFVAITDP
+165 VDQAGIHFVAITDP
-179 GSNLEKLAKKVHFRR
+179 GSNLEKLAKKIRFRR

-230 ALSVAHASHEQAN
+230 ALSVARASSEEAN
-243 VQENPATKL
+243 VNEIPAVKL

-301 GEELTAAHTYGDDRV
+301 GEVLAAPQTYGDDRV
-316 FVWLHLKEDDSFA
+316 FVWLHLQEDDFLA
-329 KAFQS
+329 KAFEL
-334 LIEAGHPV
+334 LIEEGHPM
-342 IEIVLGDVYDIG
+342 IEIVLDDAYDIG
-354 GQFFLWEMA
+354 GLFFLWEMA

-409 IDGIKVYT
+409 VDGVKVYAV
-417 TASDLSF
+417 ASSISF
-424 PTNGNVKPSLKEI
+424 PTEEEDGPSLKEI

-442 EAGNPGA
+442 GAADPGA
-449 YLSLQAYLPG
+449 YFTVQAYLPD
-459 TDETVQT
+459 TDETYQA

-472 RLRDRTGF
+472 GLRDRSGF

-502 GNGLFIQITSEKAED
+502 GNGLFIQITSEKPAD
-517 LPIPEKAGDDDSSIS
+517 LAIPNEAGDDESSIS
-532 FGLLIQAQALGDRH
+532 FGVLIQAQALGDRR
-546 ALHEAGRKVIR
+546 ALHEEGRKVIR
-557 FHLDGDVQGGIQTLS
+557 FHLERDIQGGIQKLTE
-572 DAVGEGER
+572 AVAGGESE
-580 E
+580 

>member
-1 MKDETIHFELGG
+1 MKGETIHFELGG
-13 TSDALEHGLK
+13 YSDALEQGLT

-40 VWKSEPDEIANRLGW
+40 VWKPEPDEITNRLGW
-55 LHVPAEMKEVVP
+55 LHVPAEMKEVVS

-77 ETGFQ
+77 EAGFQ
-82 YVVLLGMG
+82 SVVLLGMG
-90 GSSLAPDVFRTTFG
+90 GSSLAPDVFQTTFG
-104 SAERY
+104 SADQY
-109 PDLFV
+109 PELFV

-128 KIDIAKTIFIVST
+128 KIDITKTIFIVST

-151 LFKFMYTKIAHAVG
+151 LFKFMYTKIANAVG
-165 VDQAGMHFVAITDP
+165 VDQAGMHFVAVTDP

-215 PAALIGMDIDALLDR
+215 PAALIGMDIDALLDQ
-230 ALSVAHASHEQAN
+230 ALSVARASSEEVKVN
-243 VQENPATKL
+243 ENPAAKL

-281 VEQLLAE
+281 VEQLMAE

-301 GEELTAAHTYGDDRV
+301 GEVLAAPQTYGDDRV
-316 FVWLHLKEDDSFA
+316 FVWLHLKGDDSLA
-329 KAFQS
+329 KAFES
-334 LIEAGHPV
+334 LIETGHPV
-342 IEIVLGDVYDIG
+342 IEIVLDDAYDIG

-395 QEQGQLPAEAPLFE
+395 QEQGQLPVEAPLFE
-409 IDGIKVYT
+409 VDGIKVYT
-417 TASDLSF
+417 IASDINF
-424 PTNGNVKPSLKEI
+424 PTEEDPSLKEI
-437 FNGFL
+437 FNDFL
-442 EAGNPGA
+442 GAADPGA
-449 YLSLQAYLPG
+449 YLTVQAYLPD
-459 TDETVQT
+459 TEETYQA

-472 RLRDRTGF
+472 GLRDRAGI

-502 GNGLFIQITSEKAED
+502 GNGLFIQITSEKPAD
-517 LPIPEKAGDDDSSIS
+517 LAIPDEAGDDESSIS
-532 FGLLIQAQALGDRH
+532 FGVLIQAQALGDRR
-546 ALHEAGRKVIR
+546 ALQEEGREVIR
-557 FHLDGDVQGGIQTLS
+557 FHLQGDVRGGIQKLT
-572 DAVGEGER
+572 DAVAG
-580 E
+580 

>member
-13 TSDALEHGLK
+13 TSDALEHGLE

-40 VWKSEPDEIANRLGW
+40 VWKSKPDEIANRLGW
-55 LHVPAEMKEVVP
+55 LHVPAEMKEAVP
-67 ELKRFADEIR
+67 AIKRFADEIR
-77 ETGFQ
+77 ESGFQ
-82 YVVLLGMG
+82 FVVLLGMG
-90 GSSLAPDVFRTTFG
+90 GSSLAPDVFQTTFG

-151 LFKFMYTKIAHAVG
+151 LFKFMYTKIANAVG
-165 VDQAGMHFVAITDP
+165 VDQAGMHFVAVTDP
-179 GSNLEKLAKKVHFRR
+179 GSNLEELAKKAHFRR

-206 SALSYFGMV
+206 SALSYFGLV
-215 PAALIGMDIDALLDR
+215 PAALIGMDIDVLLDR
-230 ALSVAHASHEQAN
+230 ALSVARASSEEVN
-243 VQENPATKL
+243 VNEIPAAKL

-301 GEELTAAHTYGDDRV
+301 GEKLAAPHTYGDDRV
-316 FVWLHLKEDDSFA
+316 FIWLHLKGDDSFA
-329 KAFQS
+329 KAFES

-363 TAIAGQRLGINP
+363 TAVAGQRLGINP

-395 QEQGQLPAEAPLFE
+395 QEQGQLPAETPLFKV
-409 IDGIKVYT
+409 DGIKVY
-417 TASDLSF
+417 SIGLGISF
-424 PTNGNVKPSLKEI
+424 PTEEDPSLKEI

-442 EAGNPGA
+442 GAADPGA
-449 YLSLQAYLPG
+449 YFTVQAYLPD
-459 TDETVQT
+459 TDKTHQA

-472 RLRDRTGF
+472 GLRDRTGF

-502 GNGLFIQITSEKAED
+502 GNGVFIQITSEKPVDLAIPDEAGED
-517 LPIPEKAGDDDSSIS
+517 ESSIS
-532 FGLLIQAQALGDRH
+532 FGVLIQAQALGDRR
-546 ALHEAGRKVIR
+546 ALQEEGRKVIR
-557 FHLDGDVQGGIQTLS
+557 FHLEGDVQGGLQKLT
-572 DAVGEGER
+572 DALG
-580 E
+580 

>member
-13 TSDALEHGLK
+13 YSDAMEHGLEA
-23 VIQEQDILKRLW
+23 IQEQDIFKRLW

-40 VWKSEPDEIANRLGW
+40 VWKSEPDEITNRLGW
-55 LHVPAEMKEVVP
+55 LQVPTEMKEVVP
-67 ELKRFADEIR
+67 ELTRFTDDIR
-77 ETGFQ
+77 EGGYQ

-90 GSSLAPDVFRTTFG
+90 GSSLAPDVFQKTFG
-104 SAERY
+104 IADRY
-109 PDLFV
+109 PELFV

-128 KIDIAKTIFIVST
+128 KIDITKTIFIVST

-151 LFKFMYTKIAHAVG
+151 LFKFMYTKIADALG
-165 VDQAGMHFVAITDP
+165 VDRAGMHFAAVTDP
-179 GSNLEKLAKKVHFRR
+179 GSDLEKLAIRVRFRR

-206 SALSYFGMV
+206 SALSYFGLV
-215 PAALIGMDIDALLDR
+215 PAALIGIDIDALLDR
-230 ALSVAHASHEQAN
+230 ALSVARAN
-243 VQENPATKL
+243 GEDADVDAIPAAKL
-252 GVALGELAKA
+252 GVALGELAKI

-268 FIISQEI
+268 FIISPEV

-301 GEELTAAHTYGDDRV
+301 GEKLAASQTYGDDRV
-316 FVWLHLKEDDSFA
+316 FVRLHLKEDDSLA
-329 KAFQS
+329 KAFES

-342 IEIVLGDVYDIG
+342 IEIVLGDAYDIG

-363 TAIAGQRLGINP
+363 TAVAGQRLGINP

-409 IDGIKVYT
+409 VDGIKVYA
-417 TASDLSF
+417 TASGFNF
-424 PTNGNVKPSLKEI
+424 PTPAKERPSLKEI
-437 FNGFL
+437 FNDFL
-442 EAGNPGA
+442 GTADPGA
-449 YLSLQAYLPG
+449 YFTLQAYLPD
-459 TDETVQT
+459 TTETYQT

-502 GNGLFIQITSEKAED
+502 GNGLFIQITSEKSDDLAIPNEAGED
-517 LPIPEKAGDDDSSIS
+517 ESSVS
-532 FGLLIQAQALGDRH
+532 FDVLIEAQVLGDRQ
-546 ALHEAGRKVIR
+546 ALQEEGRKVIR
-557 FHLDGDVQGGIQTLS
+557 FHLAGDVQDGIQKLT
-572 DAVGEGER
+572 DALGE
-580 E
+580 

>member
-1 MKDETIHFELGG
+1 MKGETIHFELGG
-13 TSDALEHGLK
+13 YSNALEQGLAI
-23 VIQEQDILKRLW
+23 VQEQDILKRLW

-40 VWKSEPDEIANRLGW
+40 VWKSEPNEIANRLGW
-55 LHVPAEMKEVVP
+55 LHVAAEMKEVVP

-77 ETGFQ
+77 ESEIQTIA
-82 YVVLLGMG
+82 LLGMG
-90 GSSLAPDVFRTTFG
+90 GSSLAPDVFQTTFG

-151 LFKFMYTKIAHAVG
+151 LFKFMYTKIADAVG
-165 VDQAGMHFVAITDP
+165 VDQAGMHFVAVTDP
-179 GSNLEKLAKKVHFRR
+179 GSNLEKLAKKVRFRR

-215 PAALIGMDIDALLDR
+215 PAALIGMDIDVLLDR
-230 ALSVAHASHEQAN
+230 ALSVARASSEEVN
-243 VQENPATKL
+243 VNEIPAAKL
-252 GVALGELAKA
+252 GIALGELAKA

-281 VEQLLAE
+281 VEQLIAE
-288 STGKEGKGILPVV
+288 STGKEGVGILPVV
-301 GEELTAAHTYGDDRV
+301 GEKLAAPHTYGDDRV
-316 FVWLHLKEDDSFA
+316 FVWFHLKGDDSLT
-329 KAFQS
+329 KAFES

-409 IDGIKVYT
+409 VDGINVYT
-417 TASDLSF
+417 IASGISF
-424 PTNGNVKPSLKEI
+424 PAEEDPPSLKEI

-442 EAGNPGA
+442 GAADPGA
-449 YLSLQAYLPG
+449 YFTVQAYLPD
-459 TDETVQT
+459 TDETYEV

-472 RLRDRTGF
+472 GLRDRTGF

-497 HKGDG
+497 HKGDS
-502 GNGLFIQITSEKAED
+502 GNGLFIQITSEKSAD
-517 LPIPEKAGDDDSSIS
+517 LEIPDEAGDDESSIS
-532 FGLLIQAQALGDRH
+532 FGVLIQAQALGDRR
-546 ALHEAGRKVIR
+546 ALQEEGRKVVR
-557 FHLDGDVQGGIQTLS
+557 FHLDGDVQGGIQKLT
-572 DAVGEGER
+572 DAVAE
-580 E
+580 

>member
-1 MKDETIHFELGG
+1 MHMKGETIHFELGG
-13 TSDALEHGLK
+13 YSDALEQGLT

-40 VWKSEPDEIANRLGW
+40 VWKPEPDEITNRLGW
-55 LHVPAEMKEVVP
+55 LHVPAEMKEVVS
-67 ELKRFADEIR
+67 ELKRFAAEIR
-77 ETGFQ
+77 EAGFQ
-82 YVVLLGMG
+82 SVVLLGMG
-90 GSSLAPDVFRTTFG
+90 GSSLAPDVFQTTFG
-104 SAERY
+104 SAERT
-109 PDLFV
+109 PELFV

-128 KIDIAKTIFIVST
+128 KIDITKTIFIVST

-151 LFKFMYTKIAHAVG
+151 LFKFMYTKIADTVG
-165 VDQAGMHFVAITDP
+165 VGQAGMHFVAVTDS

-194 IFLNN
+194 TFLNN

-215 PAALIGMDIDALLDR
+215 PAALIGMDIDALLDQ
-230 ALSVAHASHEQAN
+230 ALSVARASSEEVKVN
-243 VQENPATKL
+243 ENPAAKL

-281 VEQLLAE
+281 VEQLMAE

-301 GEELTAAHTYGDDRV
+301 GEVLAAPQTYGDDRV
-316 FVWLHLKEDDSFA
+316 FVWLHLKGDDSLA
-329 KAFQS
+329 KAFES
-334 LIEAGHPV
+334 LIETGHPV
-342 IEIVLGDVYDIG
+342 IEIVLDDAYDIG

-395 QEQGQLPAEAPLFE
+395 QEQGQLPVEAPLFE
-409 IDGIKVYT
+409 VDGIKVYT
-417 TASDLSF
+417 IASDISF
-424 PTNGNVKPSLKEI
+424 PIEEEHGPSLKEI
-437 FNGFL
+437 FNDFL
-442 EAGNPGA
+442 GAADPGA
-449 YLSLQAYLPG
+449 YLTVQAYLPD
-459 TDETVQT
+459 TEETYQA

-472 RLRDRTGF
+472 GLRDRAGI

-502 GNGLFIQITSEKAED
+502 GNGLFIQITSEKPAD
-517 LPIPEKAGDDDSSIS
+517 LAIPDEAGDDGSSIS
-532 FGLLIQAQALGDRH
+532 FGVLIQAQALGDRR
-546 ALHEAGRKVIR
+546 ALQEEGREVIR
-557 FHLDGDVQGGIQTLS
+557 FHLQGDVRGGIQKLT
-572 DAVGEGER
+572 DAVAG
-580 E
+580 

>member
-1 MKDETIHFELGG
+1 MKDEAIHFELGG
-13 TSDALEHGLK
+13 TSDALEHGLE

-40 VWKSEPDEIANRLGW
+40 VWKSKPDEIANRLGW
-55 LHVPAEMKEVVP
+55 LHVPAEMKEAVP
-67 ELKRFADEIR
+67 AIKRFTDEIR
-77 ETGFQ
+77 ESGFQ
-82 YVVLLGMG
+82 FVVLLGMG
-90 GSSLAPDVFRTTFG
+90 GSSLAPDVFKTTFG

-151 LFKFMYTKIAHAVG
+151 LFKFMYTKIANAVG
-165 VDQAGMHFVAITDP
+165 VDQAGMHFVAVTDP
-179 GSNLEKLAKKVHFRR
+179 GSNLEELAKKAHFRR

-206 SALSYFGMV
+206 SALSYFGLV
-215 PAALIGMDIDALLDR
+215 PAALIGMDIDVLLDR
-230 ALSVAHASHEQAN
+230 ALSVARASSEEVN
-243 VQENPATKL
+243 VNEIPAAKL

-301 GEELTAAHTYGDDRV
+301 GEKLAAPHTYGDDRV
-316 FVWLHLKEDDSFA
+316 FIWLHLKGDDSFA
-329 KAFQS
+329 KAFES

-363 TAIAGQRLGINP
+363 TAVAGQRLGINP

-395 QEQGQLPAEAPLFE
+395 QEQGQLPAEAPLFKV
-409 IDGIKVYT
+409 DGIKVY
-417 TASDLSF
+417 SIGLGISF
-424 PTNGNVKPSLKEI
+424 PTEEEPSLKEI

-442 EAGNPGA
+442 GAADPGA
-449 YLSLQAYLPG
+449 YFTVQAYLPD
-459 TDETVQT
+459 TDKTHQA

-472 RLRDRTGF
+472 GLRDRTGF

-502 GNGLFIQITSEKAED
+502 GNGVFIQITSEKPVDLAIPDEAGED
-517 LPIPEKAGDDDSSIS
+517 ESSIS
-532 FGLLIQAQALGDRH
+532 FGVLIQAQALGDRR
-546 ALHEAGRKVIR
+546 ALQEEGRKVIR
-557 FHLDGDVQGGIQTLS
+557 FHLEGDVQDGLQKLT
-572 DAVGEGER
+572 DALG
-580 E
+580 

>member
-1 MKDETIHFELGG
+1 MKGEAIHLELGG
-13 TSDALEHGLK
+13 YSDALDQGLK
-23 VIQEQDILKRLW
+23 AIQGKDLLKRLW

-55 LHVPAEMKEVVP
+55 LHVPAEMKEAVP
-67 ELKRFADEIR
+67 ELKKFADEIR
-77 ETGFQ
+77 ESGFQ

-90 GSSLAPDVFRTTFG
+90 GSSLAPDVFQTTFG
-104 SAERY
+104 SADRTPE
-109 PDLFV
+109 LFV

-128 KIDIAKTIFIVST
+128 KIDLTKTVFIVST

-151 LFKFMYTKIAHAVG
+151 LFKFMYTKIAKAVG
-165 VDQAGMHFVAITDP
+165 VDQAGTHFIAVTDP
-179 GSNLEKLAKKVHFRR
+179 GSNLEKLANKYRFRR
-194 IFLNN
+194 TFLNN

-215 PAALIGMDIDALLDR
+215 PAALMGMDIDALLDR
-230 ALSVAHASHEQAN
+230 ALSVARVSSENDN
-243 VQENPATKL
+243 VDEIPAVKL
-252 GVALGELAKA
+252 GVVLGELAKV

-268 FIISQEI
+268 FILSPDI

-301 GEELTAAHTYGDDRV
+301 GEVLAAPQTYGDDRV
-316 FVWLHLKEDDSFA
+316 FAWLHLKEDDSLA
-329 KAFQS
+329 KTFES
-334 LIEAGHPV
+334 FIEAGHPV
-342 IEIVLGDVYDIG
+342 IEIVLSDAYDIG
-354 GQFFLWEMA
+354 EQFFLWEMA

-395 QEQGQLPAEAPLFE
+395 QDQGQLPAEEPLTE
-409 IDGIKVYT
+409 VDGIKVY
-417 TASDLSF
+417 AIAPDINF
-424 PTNGNVKPSLKEI
+424 PAEEEDAPSLKEI

-442 EAGNPGA
+442 DGADPGA
-449 YLSLQAYLPG
+449 YFTVQAYLPD
-459 TDETVQT
+459 TDEASQA

-502 GNGLFIQITSEKAED
+502 GNGLFIQITSEKAADLAIPDEAGED
-517 LPIPEKAGDDDSSIS
+517 ESSIS
-532 FGLLIQAQALGDRH
+532 FGVLIQAQALGDRR
-546 ALHEAGRKVIR
+546 ALQEEGRKVIR
-557 FHLDGDVQGGIQTLS
+557 FHLDGDIQDGIQKLT
-572 DAVGEGER
+572 DALGEGDR
-580 E
+580 